1 MSGIE
6 WDGTAFVSFLSC
18 SIEYSTC
25 VLFVALDRECFYLVP
40 TTYFY
45 DDSALL
51 HLVLHLPFVLIVAI
65 LLSLSVERPLAYLY
79 VCRDLKI
86 CFFVIVSDFYHF
98 CL

>member
-25 VLFVALDRECFYLVP
+25 VLFVALDRECFYLAS

-51 HLVLHLPFVLIVAI
+51 HLPFVLHVAI
-65 LLSLSVERPLAYLY
+65 LLTTGLFVRLQRP
-79 VCRDLKI
+79 VDLLFRH
-86 CFFVIVSDFYHF
+86 CV
-98 CL
+98 